1 MMVIIIKIC
10 EGMLLFNKKKSN
22 ISDRSNPNRIIIV
35 PMILIK
41 FSFFARILIRMITI
55 VYSDLDN
62 DVYKKGLMI
71 Y

>member
-1 MMVIIIKIC
+1 
-10 EGMLLFNKKKSN
+10 MLLFNKKKSN
-22 ISDRSNPNRIIIV
+22 INDTSNPNRIIIV
-35 PMILIK
+35 PMIFIK
-41 FSFFARILIRMITI
+41 FSFLARILIRMITL